1 MIKIYGSM
9 LCGDCVQCREALDK
23 ANVPY
28 EYLDFSDNLKHLKE
42 FLSIR
47 DTHTLFQQVREEG
60 SIGIPCIVKE
70 DGTVTLDWS
79 ELLM

>member
-1 MIKIYGSM
+1 M

-28 EYLDFSDNLKHLKE
+28 EYLDFSDDLRNLKT
-42 FLSIR
+42 FLGMR
-47 DTHTLFQQVREEG
+47 DTCDLFKQVREEG
-60 SIGIPCIVKE
+60 RIGIPCIVKE

-79 ELLM
+79 EFLM